1 MENLRPDVLDHFQHK
16 MIPTILALQ
25 ACSDISSTDDSIHQQ
40 SVAPV
45 KSLDEFGDE
54 ILRCCEGLTLYQVN
68 QESYCSVLFSEL
80 AHTVHAHMHP
90 SVEQNGHYMY
100 VHNVRV

>member
-1 MENLRPDVLDHFQHK
+1 MICVNCTKLSKCFKVLKAAGMENLRPDVLDHFQHK

-25 ACSDISSTDDSIHQQ
+25 ARSDVSSTDDSIHQQ

-68 QESYCSVLFSEL
+68 QES
-80 AHTVHAHMHP
+80 
-90 SVEQNGHYMY
+90 
-100 VHNVRV
+100 